1 MVIGQTTMSIYII
14 WKDGADAEEPED
26 VGFILEAVEV
36 LCNLQSLTLGF
47 NMLFGL
53 IYDLNLNYLE
63 ELKCT
68 FKVFQK
74 TLMELDR

>member
-1 MVIGQTTMSIYII
+1 MIIGQTTMSICII
-14 WKDGADAEEPED
+14 WKDADVEEPED

-53 IYDLNLNYLE
+53 IYGLNLNYPE

-68 FKVFQK
+68 FKVFQN
-74 TLMELDR
+74 TLMELDY